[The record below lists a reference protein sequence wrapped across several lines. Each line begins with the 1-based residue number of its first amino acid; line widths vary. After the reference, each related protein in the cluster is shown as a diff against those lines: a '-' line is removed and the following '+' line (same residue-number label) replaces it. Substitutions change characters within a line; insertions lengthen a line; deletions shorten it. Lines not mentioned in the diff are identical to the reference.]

1 MTRFPLRRLRL
12 RPGEEQRDVV
22 PIELEPFELG
32 GQRYLPVPH
41 EVEGDLTVAQAT
53 TGLDLRL
60 AFDVRLHGPCMRCLE
75 DAVQDVHIDARE
87 YHANEPGDS
96 EELRSEY
103 VVDDQLELS
112 AWARDAIALA
122 LPGPDPARARLP
134 GAVSGLR
141 QGSERRAAH
150 ARRGRAGLA
159 LVGPRRAT
167 RPAVAT
173 RPLRTRPGSDPVVSV
188 TVTPVLA
195 FLPATAGF
203 CRRGRDLSGSDPWHV
218 PTRRVG
224 WSWRFG
230 ALP

>member
-1 MTRFPLRRLRL
+1 MTRYPLRRLRL
-12 RPGEEQRDVV
+12 RPGEEQRDAV

-32 GQRYLPVPH
+32 GQRYLPVPQ

-87 YHANEPGDS
+87 YHANEPGDA

-122 LPGPDPARARLP
+122 LPDQILHSPDCRGLCPVCGKDLNVEPHTHDEDTPDTRWSALEELRDRL
-134 GAVSGLR
+134 
-141 QGSERRAAH
+141 
-150 ARRGRAGLA
+150 
-159 LVGPRRAT
+159 
-167 RPAVAT
+167 
-173 RPLRTRPGSDPVVSV
+173 
-188 TVTPVLA
+188 
-195 FLPATAGF
+195 
-203 CRRGRDLSGSDPWHV
+203 
-218 PTRRVG
+218 
-224 WSWRFG
+224 
-230 ALP
+230 